1 VAKFADL
8 ELALFYKLISSVAA
22 SGLDAVCAIGMWCC
36 VAFEIGQTGVGSFH
50 QTFDCVAQ
58 IFLVQLHPQCRLR
71 MQSFFGCGQH
81 GAGASLVFQLSVPQ
95 KAESLGRDV
104 RSVKRINQA

>member
-36 VAFEIGQTGVGSFH
+36 VAFEIGQTEAGSFSPD
-50 QTFDCVAQ
+50 F
-58 IFLVQLHPQCRLR
+58 
-71 MQSFFGCGQH
+71 
-81 GAGASLVFQLSVPQ
+81 
-95 KAESLGRDV
+95 
-104 RSVKRINQA
+104 

>member
-1 VAKFADL
+1 MRSVPSGCGVALHLRSD
-8 ELALFYKLISSVAA
+8 KLKQARS
-22 SGLDAVCAIGMWCC
+22 
-36 VAFEIGQTGVGSFH
+36 H